1 MQSIAESKL
10 KAFSIGRMNITKNV
24 LSKRDK
30 EDMRKKEEEQKT
42 AEVYKDFLASFEG
55 SKSNVKTF
63 VRGDVINPDASSRI
77 LFHFVFL
84 ISYIIFAHIFI
95 QIKVFI

>member
-1 MQSIAESKL
+1 
-10 KAFSIGRMNITKNV
+10 MNITKNV

-55 SKSNVKTF
+55 SKSTVKTF
-63 VRGDVINPDASSRI
+63 IRGDIINPDVSSK
-77 LFHFVFL
+77 LCF
-84 ISYIIFAHIFI
+84 IF
-95 QIKVFI
+95 